1 MRGGGRAQLTARA
14 ELAVLPGHLTPQVA
28 RALGSVKKR
37 AIQHQ
42 SPLLRGSCTAEVTRA
57 VVHAERF
64 HAQFTA
70 TVNQCRELSE
80 QVYTKLEKE
89 LQEAS
94 EDSGCGLAVVLYS
107 QSEGIAVVVNEQL
120 PYIRLSKQLY
130 LDSGITEIKADTGI
144 HRELRTALGS
154 NADIMAPTDVEV
166 YSVGPVKHFAAPYQ
180 KGELGKCR
188 KLRAVFFGPYK
199 VIRWRGP
206 ATLQLDLPQNIWPRK
221 SGDALFPVSRVKPY
235 FACANSAQPPSGK
248 QAGARVKEQ
257 AGGSSS
263 RPPVSKA
270 PFPPHHPLLTPH
282 LDT

>member
-120 PYIRLSKQLY
+120 PYIRLPKQLY

-154 NADIMAPTDVEV
+154 NADIMD
-166 YSVGPVKHFAAPYQ
+166 
-180 KGELGKCR
+180 
-188 KLRAVFFGPYK
+188 
-199 VIRWRGP
+199 
-206 ATLQLDLPQNIWPRK
+206 
-221 SGDALFPVSRVKPY
+221 
-235 FACANSAQPPSGK
+235 
-248 QAGARVKEQ
+248 
-257 AGGSSS
+257 
-263 RPPVSKA
+263 
-270 PFPPHHPLLTPH
+270 
-282 LDT
+282 